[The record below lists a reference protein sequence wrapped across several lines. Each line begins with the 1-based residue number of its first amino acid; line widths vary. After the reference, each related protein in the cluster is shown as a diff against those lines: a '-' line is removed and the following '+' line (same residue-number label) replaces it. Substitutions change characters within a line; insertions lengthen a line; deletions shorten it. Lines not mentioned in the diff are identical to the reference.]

1 MPNHVCGCGVITILD
16 GKADLWIL
24 FKERFS
30 ICNKLSIG
38 NSNDTHTHVGTL
50 TIRLQQYT

>member
-1 MPNHVCGCGVITILD
+1 LD